1 MEILWT
7 TIAILFVAGTLAV
20 VALATYRLFGGG
32 HTHQH

>member
-7 TIAILFVAGTLAV
+7 AVTLAFVFGTLAV
-20 VALATYRLFGGG
+20 VALATYKVFGGG